1 MLKAD
6 KKQKQILAILTKG
19 DKELKKL
26 LVQQACED
34 ETKTSTNDLTH
45 AQANRIIVHLGGKP
59 VYYDNWALFDKT
71 KASHR
76 QILSLCIQYGW
87 SVPHPTRDEVADI
100 GALSEWLKSDRS
112 PVRKK
117 LKEMNTH
124 EVSKVISA
132 LEFMVNKKYR
142 K

>member
-6 KKQKQILAILTKG
+6 KKQKQLLAILTRG

-26 LVQQACED
+26 LVQQACQD
-34 ETKTSTNDLTH
+34 ESKTSTNDLTH
-45 AQANRIIVHLGGKP
+45 AQANQLIVHLGGKP

-87 SVPHPTRDEVADI
+87 SVPHATRDEVADL
-100 GALSEWLKSDRS
+100 GRLSEWLKSERS
-112 PVRKK
+112 PVNKK
-117 LKEMNTH
+117 LKDMTPQ

-132 LEFMVNKKYR
+132 LENMVNKKY
-142 K
+142 